1 MSLWLSV
8 FVAPLFDWTW
18 NTDRK
23 DFYHHHKG
31 LSMRMRIVAGVVL
44 AGLVSGFLFA
54 QTKLKIAVIPKGT
67 THVFWKSVEA
77 GARAAGKELGVEI
90 IWKGPLKE
98 NDRAQQIAIVEQF
111 VQEGVSGIVLAPL
124 DNTAL
129 QRPVAAAVGKKI
141 PVVIFDSA
149 LKGEPG
155 KDFVSFV
162 STDNKKGGMLGGEHL
177 SKLLNGKGKIVLLR
191 YQVGSASTM
200 EREEGFVEALARN
213 PRLKLTVNNR
223 YAGATAG
230 EAKTA
235 AMNIIDKLKEAD
247 GVFAP
252 NESST
257 FGMLLALRQSNLAG
271 KIKFVGFDTSP
282 PLIEA
287 LQKGEIDA
295 LVAQD
300 PTRMGYEGVKTLIA
314 SIQGKQV
321 PRTVDTGVR
330 LITRENMDT
339 PEIKKLLGN

>member
-1 MSLWLSV
+1 M
-8 FVAPLFDWTW
+8 
-18 NTDRK
+18 K
-23 DFYHHHKG
+23 
-31 LSMRMRIVAGVVL
+31 MRIAVGIMMT
-44 AGLVSGFLFA
+44 GIMTCLVFA
-54 QTKLKIAVIPKGT
+54 QPKLRIAVIPKGT
-67 THVFWKSVEA
+67 THIFWKSVEV
-77 GARAAGKELGVEI
+77 GAQAAGNELGVEI

-98 NDRAQQIAIVEQF
+98 NDRAQQISIVEQF

-129 QRPVAAAVGKKI
+129 QRPVATAVSKKI

-149 LKGEPG
+149 LKGEAG
-155 KDFVSFV
+155 RDFVSFV
-162 STDNKKGGMLGGEHL
+162 ATDNKKGGMLGGDYL
-177 SKLLNGKGKIVLLR
+177 ARLLNGKGKVVLLR
-191 YQVGSASTM
+191 YQVGSASTE
-200 EREEGFVEALARN
+200 EREEGFVQAIGKN
-213 PRLKLTVNNR
+213 PGLTFTVNNR
-223 YAGATAG
+223 HAGATAG

-287 LQKGEIDA
+287 LRKGEIDA

-300 PTRMGYEGVKTLIA
+300 PTKMGYEAVKTLVAHIK
-314 SIQGKQV
+314 GKQV
-321 PRTVDTGVR
+321 PKTVDTGVR
-330 LITRENMDT
+330 LITRENLDT
-339 PEIKKLLGN
+339 PEIKKLLGPQ